1 MLNASFAPSSSVL
14 SITPRLPRMG
24 SEGEG
29 FAASEPYTTWEQK
42 LPLSNPKQRPWSW
55 RRPSR
60 EPPARVFRSAAR
72 ALPGAGRLA
81 LRAGVVGQLRDG
93 AHRVPGGPYARR
105 AAATTGGTPART
117 LQLLTLGGAPSPPPA
132 GLRTADRVSPL
143 APKPPTSSCLPP
155 LRPGLETVWGGGGS
169 WSFSPTFWQ
178 TEVPTPVRFAQARV
192 EPGSRACS
200 PPYLLKPESWG
211 LAEGAEAPGSRC
223 KGRFCDS
230 AYPGTQAPP
239 GQEMSNEE
247 WGWKAGAGRV
257 RLLYPRGRRR
267 YPSPGHPG
275 PTRSISSATSPVGS
289 PLHTTVCPDAPPLRT
304 PAQGRGR
311 MAEAS
316 QPPGPAAP
324 PASSGRPLCR
334 DPTRRGP

>member
-1 MLNASFAPSSSVL
+1 MRERRGVCSIRAIHHLGAEAPLFIPETAPLELAQAKPGPPGPDLQVRRSHSPRCRAPRASGRCGWPASGRCAPCTWRPLRSSS
-14 SITPRLPRMG
+14 SCYDRRDPGPNA
-24 SEGEG
+24 
-29 FAASEPYTTWEQK
+29 AASHPG
-42 LPLSNPKQRPWSW
+42 LSTVAAASGLADCSPRESSGPKAPDVQLLS
-55 RRPSR
+55 SL
-60 EPPARVFRSAAR
+60 AAR
-72 ALPGAGRLA
+72 SGDSLGRW
-81 LRAGVVGQLRDG
+81 R
-93 AHRVPGGPYARR
+93 
-105 AAATTGGTPART
+105 
-117 LQLLTLGGAPSPPPA
+117 
-132 GLRTADRVSPL
+132 
-143 APKPPTSSCLPP
+143 
-155 LRPGLETVWGGGGS
+155 
-169 WSFSPTFWQ
+169 SFSPTFWQ
-178 TEVPTPVRFAQARV
+178 IEVPTPVRFAQAQV

-200 PPYLLKPESWG
+200 PLYLLKPESWG

-247 WGWKAGAGRV
+247 GGRKAGAGRI
-257 RLLYPRGRRR
+257 RFLFSRGRRR
-267 YPSPGHPG
+267 YPSPGHPS

-324 PASSGRPLCR
+324 PASSGSPLCR
-334 DPTRRGP
+334 DPTRRGA